1 MQDLIAELI
10 RILKSDDLDFEI
22 YTSYDAIPVREK
34 SQKLF
39 VVVSQEHMQL
49 SHSAYDGKKTI
60 SSFTADFRISVLVPM
75 TTPSERVLEF
85 FYSRIVPP
93 MHHTGCILHEMQ
105 ADAPKADVRLQK
117 LVYSGLFRLRGLYL
131 PESPEVTA

>member
-1 MQDLIAELI
+1 MQDLLAELI
-10 RILKSDDLDFEI
+10 TILKTDDLDFEI
-22 YTSYDAIPVREK
+22 YTSYDAIPVRSK

-39 VVVSQEHMQL
+39 VVISPEHIKL
-49 SHSAYDGKKTI
+49 SNSAYDGQKTI

-75 TTPSERVLEF
+75 TTPSKRILEF

-93 MHHTGCILHEMQ
+93 MHRNGFMLYEMQ

-117 LVYSGLFRLRGLYL
+117 LAYSGLFRLRGLYV
-131 PESPEVTA
+131 PEMPEVTA